1 MNGEKHFAEAKRLV
15 AFSPFAHLR
24 RGPGVRQEI
33 KQTKSSFLFLACT
46 CRESPSGMEGREGL
60 QFELAGMGLKK
71 ADDSFYSPDVGE
83 FRLL

>member
-33 KQTKSSFLFLACT
+33 KQTKSSFLFLAII
-46 CRESPSGMEGREGL
+46 PVGKKSGVEGRKGL

-83 FRLL
+83 FSLL